1 MTECA
6 RCGRCCRVIPLL
18 TKMMSKEYLDY
29 LRTRGLKEDQGFI
42 LIPHDCQHL
51 VEIGVWGGICNT
63 DKVGPYTPETRCD
76 IHSYPDRPRTCQ
88 IFHGQKKGAHGAL
101 FYVPPGCAFSKVDPE

>member
-1 MTECA
+1 MSDCK
-6 RCGRCCRVIPLL
+6 RCGQCCRVIPLL

-51 VEIGVWGGICNT
+51 YLHSMLTGSAS
-63 DKVGPYTPETRCD
+63 YACD
-76 IHSYPDRPRTCQ
+76 IHSYPDRPRICQ
-88 IFHGQKKGAHGAL
+88 LYHGQKKGAHGAL
-101 FYVPPGCAFSKVDPE
+101 FYVPPGCAFSKEDPE